1 MGSNDNDSDSFSTKS
16 IWSCFSLTLTMK
28 GWLRE
33 TELIFRKY
41 FNLTQPRL
49 RHASTVHS
57 VSFKKSVSFLF
68 FSFSTHQFRL
78 KTYHIPKIE
87 HILIDI
93 YFIGKYL

>member
-1 MGSNDNDSDSFSTKS
+1 MGSNDDGSDSFSTKS

-28 GWLRE
+28 CWLRE
-33 TELIFRKY
+33 AELIFRKY

-49 RHASTVHS
+49 RHASTVRS
-57 VSFKKSVSFLF
+57 VSFKKVSHSS
-68 FSFSTHQFRL
+68 FSLSTHQFRL

-93 YFIGKYL
+93 YFIGKFL